1 MSISL
6 STPVTL
12 PLVVVLAGGVALV
25 GVGGW
30 LFRPRHGPGHT
41 PGAALSRY
49 GGYNLSAF
57 GCSPGLVFILLA
69 LVAIM
74 ALLWPS
80 VTKGVQLPSMPQVLA
95 AVQPPSAPGSVV
107 GGPSLSAAFV
117 DHILSAAGSPAEAE
131 PGMGTYVYQLS
142 QQYHVDDAYALAFFH
157 HESSY
162 GRAGVARET
171 NSWGNI
177 KCTPGW
183 PRCDSSGDYRAYPTW
198 HAGVLD
204 WFQTI
209 SSSYVQHGL
218 TTLNKIL
225 PVYAPPTDNNDD
237 AAYEKAVLAD
247 VARWRQGVETP

>member
-1 MSISL
+1 MLISL

-12 PLVVVLAGGVALV
+12 PLVVVLVGGVALLFA
-25 GVGGW
+25 GGW
-30 LFRPRHGPGHT
+30 LFRLPHGPGHT
-41 PGAALSRY
+41 PGAALSRS
-49 GGYNLSAF
+49 GGYNLGAS
-57 GCSPGLVFILLA
+57 GCSPGLVLLLLA
-69 LVAIM
+69 LVAVM

-80 VTKGVQLPSMPQVLA
+80 MTKGAQLPSMPQVLA
-95 AVQPPSAPGSVV
+95 EIKQPSAPGSVV
-107 GGPSLSAAFV
+107 GGPSLSGATV

-131 PGMGTYVYQLS
+131 SGMGAYVYQLS
-142 QQYHVDDAYALAFFH
+142 EQYHIDDAFALAFFH
-157 HESSY
+157 HESNY

-183 PRCDSSGDYRAYPTW
+183 SRCDPSGGYRAYPTW

-209 SSSYVQHGL
+209 SSVYVQHGL
-218 TTLNKIL
+218 TTLDKIL
-225 PVYAPPTDNNDD
+225 PVYAPPSDGNND
-237 AAYEKAVLAD
+237 AVYQKAVLAD